1 MKTTYLKL
9 SVAVALLVGIYSCK
23 KGEAINSESEIYA
36 EADSAYVTSD
46 SISSVATMNVKD
58 KQFIKT
64 ADVNMDV
71 KDVYEATIAI
81 EKSVQELGGFVTRS
95 NMQSNVLSEETYNTS
110 NEDAVLVK
118 KYQTENTMQLRVPTE
133 KLGALLTF
141 INDKKLFLNSRL
153 INAEDVTANMQYA
166 KLEGERIKKNEQNI
180 SQLKAN
186 KDKVTLDNDN
196 MQDGNLQQ
204 LANMN
209 VTDNLK
215 YSTVD
220 VYLKEPKL
228 RVAEIAVT
236 NSTNVDNKYKFNFLY
251 TAKNAFVEGYY
262 LIQRI
267 LVLVISVWPLLIIAA
282 AGLYFF
288 RKRKLIKTREI
299 STEEQS

>member
-9 SVAVALLVGIYSCK
+9 SAAVVLLVGIYSCK
-23 KGEAINSESEIYA
+23 KGEAVNSESEIYA

-64 ADVNMDV
+64 ADVNMEV

-251 TAKNAFVEGYY
+251 TAKNAFVQGYY

-267 LVLVISVWPLLIIAA
+267 LVLLISVWPLLIIAA

>member
-9 SVAVALLVGIYSCK
+9 SAAVVLLVGIYSCK
-23 KGEAINSESEIYA
+23 KGEAVNSESEIYA

-64 ADVNMDV
+64 ADVNMEV

>member
-9 SVAVALLVGIYSCK
+9 SAAVVLLVGIYSCK
-23 KGEAINSESEIYA
+23 KGEAVNSESEIYA

-64 ADVNMDV
+64 ADVNMEV

-153 INAEDVTANMQYA
+153 INAEDVTANIQYA

>member
-46 SISSVATMNVKD
+46 SISSVATMKVKD

-64 ADVNMDV
+64 ADINMEV

-153 INAEDVTANMQYA
+153 INAEDVTANIQYA

-267 LVLVISVWPLLIIAA
+267 LVLLISVWPLLIIAA

>member
-9 SVAVALLVGIYSCK
+9 SAAVVLLVGIYSCK
-23 KGEAINSESEIYA
+23 KGEAVNSESEIYA

-153 INAEDVTANMQYA
+153 INAEDVTANIQYA

-267 LVLVISVWPLLIIAA
+267 LVLLISVWPLLIIAA

>member
-46 SISSVATMNVKD
+46 SISSVAKMNVKD

-64 ADVNMDV
+64 ADVNMEV

-153 INAEDVTANMQYA
+153 INAEDVTANIQYA

>member
-9 SVAVALLVGIYSCK
+9 SAAVVLLVAIYSCK
-23 KGEAINSESEIYA
+23 KGEAVNSESEIYA

-64 ADVNMDV
+64 ADVNMEV

>member
-1 MKTTYLKL
+1 
-9 SVAVALLVGIYSCK
+9 
-23 KGEAINSESEIYA
+23 
-36 EADSAYVTSD
+36 
-46 SISSVATMNVKD
+46 
-58 KQFIKT
+58 
-64 ADVNMDV
+64 
-71 KDVYEATIAI
+71 
-81 EKSVQELGGFVTRS
+81 
-95 NMQSNVLSEETYNTS
+95 
-110 NEDAVLVK
+110 
-118 KYQTENTMQLRVPTE
+118 
-133 KLGALLTF
+133 
-141 INDKKLFLNSRL
+141 
-153 INAEDVTANMQYA
+153 
-166 KLEGERIKKNEQNI
+166 
-180 SQLKAN
+180 
-186 KDKVTLDNDN
+186 
-196 MQDGNLQQ
+196 
-204 LANMN
+204 
-209 VTDNLK
+209 LK